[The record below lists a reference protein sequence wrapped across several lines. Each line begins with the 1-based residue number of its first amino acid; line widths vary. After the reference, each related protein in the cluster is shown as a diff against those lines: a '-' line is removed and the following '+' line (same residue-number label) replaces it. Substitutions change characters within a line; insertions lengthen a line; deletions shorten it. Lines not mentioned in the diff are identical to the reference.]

1 MTLPTASRRKAT
13 TQVRDQQ
20 AAIRNLATA
29 RHVKK
34 QADLRDFLAAD
45 PRPLEAIA
53 SDIGELM
60 AETVFQGIDQL
71 RADWDEHCKTWGLCG
86 R

>member
-1 MTLPTASRRKAT
+1 M
-13 TQVRDQQ
+13 
-20 AAIRNLATA
+20 ATA
-29 RHVKK
+29 FKPLP
-34 QADLRDFLAAD
+34 DPE

-60 AETVFQGIDQL
+60 ADTVFQGIEGL
-71 RADWDEHCKTWGLCG
+71 EADWEAHCKTWGLCG